1 MPKKDDKELK
11 VVNVRLID
19 APSLYSDEVLD
30 SPEAVSKLIAKEFKT
45 YDREVCAVI
54 NLNVKL
60 KPININICSVGTLDT
75 SLLNPREVFKSS
87 ILSNAASFMLVHNHP
102 SGETTPSREDKA
114 LTKMLIQ
121 CGDLLNIKM
130 IDHLIIGSGTGDV
143 YSFKEEGLF
152 ETLSSNVSF
161 DIRENRVME
170 RNDNS
175 EKYRIRDEINS
186 VINHKMNRYD
196 SVMIC
201 KDTPKILQD
210 IGLEN
215 KPILMSQQ
223 HIRNCLH
230 EKGRNP
236 HWHGLNLEFFEKLPN
251 LLSSPAMLM
260 DSFSDD
266 YSIITVFDVVDK
278 DNLPIMASINTNG
291 RGNYEFRAI
300 NSNYLTSVYGKENF
314 DNFLKRTIEADFLLY
329 ANKEKTQTLSSCA
342 KLQLLGAIPQSFRFD
357 TIIHKSGNIVNDDK
371 TMEVE
376 KMSKKN
382 EKENAKVKGS
392 TKKVKEN
399 LKEKESK
406 KEQTKENKKDITKEK
421 VNAKEKE
428 KETLE
433 KEIQSLQEQ
442 IEDRQLDLHYA
453 DSFEQSGQIRE
464 DIQKMEAKLSS
475 LEERLKKT
483 VEKASE
489 KENKNIKEKV
499 YLNVHNNFAK
509 IGLESKL
516 GNGQTFNAVTIPK
529 GSVVDGKDIGGGTIY
544 PLDMYIYKNKFNDN
558 LTTVQFRQDQE
569 VQVNFKNGEHIK
581 VKAEDLCKAVTKANK
596 EYLDKN
602 KNIEKSKIR
611 EKNKDNEM
619 DI

>member
-60 KPININICSVGTLDT
+60 KPININICSVGTIDT
-75 SLLNPREVFKSS
+75 SILNPREVFKSS
-87 ILSNAASFMLVHNHP
+87 ILSNAAAFMLVHNHP
-102 SGETTPSREDKA
+102 SGETTPSREDKV
-114 LTKMLIQ
+114 LTKRLIE

-143 YSFKEEGLF
+143 YSFKEEGIF

-314 DNFLKRTIEADFLLY
+314 DNFLLKTIGADFLLY

-342 KLQLLGAIPQSFRFD
+342 KLQLLGAIPQSFRFN
-357 TIIHKSGNIVNDDK
+357 TIIHKSGNIVNDDEIVEVK
-371 TMEVE
+371 TM
-376 KMSKKN
+376 
-382 EKENAKVKGS
+382 
-392 TKKVKEN
+392 
-399 LKEKESK
+399 
-406 KEQTKENKKDITKEK
+406 NKD
-421 VNAKEKE
+421 
-428 KETLE
+428 
-433 KEIQSLQEQ
+433 
-442 IEDRQLDLHYA
+442 
-453 DSFEQSGQIRE
+453 
-464 DIQKMEAKLSS
+464 
-475 LEERLKKT
+475 
-483 VEKASE
+483 
-489 KENKNIKEKV
+489 KV

-516 GNGQTFNAVTIPK
+516 GNGQTFNAVTIPR

-544 PLDMYIYKNKFNDN
+544 PLDMYIYKNKFNDK

-569 VQVNFKNGEHIK
+569 VQINFRNGEHIK
-581 VKAEDLCKAVTKANK
+581 VKAEDLCEAVTKANK

>member
-11 VVNVRLID
+11 VVNVRLVD

-60 KPININICSVGTLDT
+60 KPININICSIGTINT
-75 SLLNPREVFKSS
+75 AFVSPREVFKSS
-87 ILSNAASFMLVHNHP
+87 ILSNAAAFMLVHNHP
-102 SGETTPSREDKA
+102 SGDITPSREDKV
-114 LTKMLIQ
+114 LTKTLID

-130 IDHLIIGSGTGDV
+130 IDHLIIGSGTGDI
-143 YSFKEEGLF
+143 YSFKQEGIF
-152 ETLSSNVSF
+152 DTLSSNINF

-170 RNDNS
+170 NINHEES
-175 EKYRIRDEINS
+175 YRIRKEISDVLENKVGIYES
-186 VINHKMNRYD
+186 VLIRKE
-196 SVMIC
+196 
-201 KDTPKILQD
+201 TPLLLQKA
-210 IGLEN
+210 GLQN
-215 KPILMSQQ
+215 KPILMSQH

-236 HWHGLNLEFFEKLPN
+236 HWHGLDIEFFEKLPSF
-251 LLSSPAMLM
+251 LDSPAMLM

-266 YSIITVFDVVDK
+266 YSVIAVFDVVDK

-291 RGNYEFRAI
+291 RGNYEFKAI
-300 NSNYLTSVYGKENF
+300 NSNYLTSIYGKERF

-329 ANKEKTQTLSSCA
+329 ANKEKTQTLSSCST
-342 KLQLLGAIPQSFRFD
+342 LQLREAIPQSFRFN
-357 TIIHKSGNIVNDDK
+357 TIIHKSGNIVNDDEIVEVK
-371 TMEVE
+371 T
-376 KMSKKN
+376 
-382 EKENAKVKGS
+382 
-392 TKKVKEN
+392 
-399 LKEKESK
+399 L
-406 KEQTKENKKDITKEK
+406 NKD
-421 VNAKEKE
+421 
-428 KETLE
+428 
-433 KEIQSLQEQ
+433 
-442 IEDRQLDLHYA
+442 
-453 DSFEQSGQIRE
+453 
-464 DIQKMEAKLSS
+464 
-475 LEERLKKT
+475 
-483 VEKASE
+483 
-489 KENKNIKEKV
+489 KV

-516 GNGQTFNAVTIPK
+516 GNGQTFNAVTIPN

-581 VKAEDLCKAVTKANK
+581 VKAEDLCEAVTKANK

-602 KNIEKSKIR
+602 KNIEKSKIK

>member
-11 VVNVRLID
+11 VVNVRLVD

-60 KPININICSVGTLDT
+60 KPININICSVGTIDT
-75 SLLNPREVFKSS
+75 SILNPREVFKSS
-87 ILSNAASFMLVHNHP
+87 ILSNAAAFMLVHNHP
-102 SGETTPSREDKA
+102 SGDITPSREDKA
-114 LTKMLIQ
+114 LTKRLID

-152 ETLSSNVSF
+152 ETLSGNVNF

-170 RNDNS
+170 RNYNS
-175 EKYRIRDEINS
+175 TEYR
-186 VINHKMNRYD
+186 
-196 SVMIC
+196 
-201 KDTPKILQD
+201 
-210 IGLEN
+210 
-215 KPILMSQQ
+215 
-223 HIRNCLH
+223 
-230 EKGRNP
+230 
-236 HWHGLNLEFFEKLPN
+236 
-251 LLSSPAMLM
+251 
-260 DSFSDD
+260 
-266 YSIITVFDVVDK
+266 
-278 DNLPIMASINTNG
+278 
-291 RGNYEFRAI
+291 
-300 NSNYLTSVYGKENF
+300 
-314 DNFLKRTIEADFLLY
+314 Y
-329 ANKEKTQTLSSCA
+329 ANKEKTQTMSSCA
-342 KLQLLGAIPQSFRFD
+342 KLQLLGAIPQSFRFN
-357 TIIHKSGNIVNDDK
+357 TIVHKSGNIVNDDEIVEVK
-371 TMEVE
+371 TM
-376 KMSKKN
+376 
-382 EKENAKVKGS
+382 
-392 TKKVKEN
+392 
-399 LKEKESK
+399 
-406 KEQTKENKKDITKEK
+406 NKD
-421 VNAKEKE
+421 
-428 KETLE
+428 
-433 KEIQSLQEQ
+433 
-442 IEDRQLDLHYA
+442 
-453 DSFEQSGQIRE
+453 
-464 DIQKMEAKLSS
+464 
-475 LEERLKKT
+475 
-483 VEKASE
+483 
-489 KENKNIKEKV
+489 KV

-558 LTTVQFRQDQE
+558 LTTVQFRQNQE

-581 VKAEDLCKAVTKANK
+581 VKAEDLCESVTKANK